1 MNCAVH
7 TDTPAA
13 AFCRTC
19 GKALC
24 ENCKRDVMGA
34 IYCEPCIAARLQGT
48 AAPGQPVVV
57 PVAAVP
63 NAPSPGVAMLLG
75 FIPGVGAMYN
85 GQFLK
90 AFIHVVIFVV
100 LVMAA
105 NSISDAF
112 GWLVA
117 FWIFYMAFEAYKTA
131 QAKMLGLPAP
141 DLLGIDRLFGIQ
153 EHHPAPPPFL
163 TTAGSSSPASAAE
176 PTVGTPAAAAPAFT
190 PMAETPAQPADNQ
203 APVGAIILIALGVLF
218 LLGNI
223 GLFSMHRMWPVI
235 LIAVGLWIAYKHVTQ
250 TQRT

>member
-1 MNCAVH
+1 
-7 TDTPAA
+7 
-13 AFCRTC
+13 
-19 GKALC
+19 
-24 ENCKRDVMGA
+24 
-34 IYCEPCIAARLQGT
+34 
-48 AAPGQPVVV
+48 
-57 PVAAVP
+57 
-63 NAPSPGVAMLLG
+63 MLLG

-90 AFIHVVIFVV
+90 AFVHVVIFVV

-131 QAKMLGLPAP
+131 QAKMLGLPLP

-153 EHHPAPPPFL
+153 TSHPAPPFVAP
-163 TTAGSSSPASAAE
+163 AGSSSPVA
-176 PTVGTPAAAAPAFT
+176 PAASTESVPAATAPAFT
-190 PMAETPAQPADNQ
+190 PMAETPAQPADSQ
-203 APVGAIILIALGVLF
+203 APVGAIVLIALGVLF